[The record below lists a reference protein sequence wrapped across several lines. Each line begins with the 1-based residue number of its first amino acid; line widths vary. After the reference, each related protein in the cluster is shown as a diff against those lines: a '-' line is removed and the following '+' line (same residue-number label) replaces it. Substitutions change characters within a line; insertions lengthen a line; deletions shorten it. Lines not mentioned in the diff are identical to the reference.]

1 LPEATV
7 TALVRVPNTALRF
20 KPPLPADAIRALSA
34 KYGLDDGARRK
45 RGKQTGASGNSKG
58 EPQSDTAVVWK
69 LLADRT
75 IIPVKIA
82 LGITDHA
89 YTEVTALIAGDLKP
103 GDDVVTTSVTAKS
116 IAPGAQGFR
125 R

>member
-1 LPEATV
+1 MTQA
-7 TALVRVPNTALRF
+7 
-20 KPPLPADAIRALSA
+20 
-34 KYGLDDGARRK
+34 
-45 RGKQTGASGNSKG
+45 
-58 EPQSDTAVVWK
+58 DTAVVWK

-103 GDDVVTTSVTAKS
+103 GDDVVTTAVTAKS
-116 IAPGAQGFR
+116 VAPGAQGFR

>member
-1 LPEATV
+1 MATTV
-7 TALVRVPNTALRF
+7 CPSWR
-20 KPPLPADAIRALSA
+20 RAN
-34 KYGLDDGARRK
+34 GW
-45 RGKQTGASGNSKG
+45 
-58 EPQSDTAVVWK
+58 QSDFAEHQRAVGAAK
-69 LLADRT
+69 TKRIFHGDIDSHIACRIRT
-75 IIPVKIA
+75 VVKIA

-116 IAPGAQGFR
+116 VAPGAQGFR